1 MGELAEGGGGEGE
14 FEAADAVE
22 DDGDAVLAVDL
33 LDGALEIFEDG
44 GFRQDAI
51 GELDA
56 VVDLRDDFFGV
67 LHRAIGYLEDLLQGT
82 DLSIGDAGKV
92 GKPVGCGQQRGVFPE
107 ASDGGALFQDID
119 TVGLI
124 DSDEDLAVNDDRLL
138 GPDGL
143 GGSVGLYLIGLAG
156 LTVEET
162 FGVVEEGSAGEFG
175 MALDVG
181 DVPGR
186 RVEDLFNLR
195 LLFREMEDLVVG
207 ETAQAAEFSSV

>member
-22 DDGDAVLAVDL
+22 DDGDAVLAIDL

-44 GFRQDAI
+44 GFRQYAI

-56 VVDLRDDFFGV
+56 VVDLGDNFFGV
-67 LHRAIGYLEDLLQGT
+67 FHRAIGYLKDLLQGT

-92 GKPVGCGQQRGVFPE
+92 GKPVGCGQQRGIFPE
-107 ASDGGALFQDID
+107 ASDRGALFQDID

-124 DSDEDLAVNDDRLL
+124 DPDEDLAVNDDGLL

-156 LTVEET
+156 LTVDKA

-186 RVEDLFNLR
+186 RVEDLFNLW
-195 LLFREMEDLVVG
+195 LLFRKMEDLVVG
-207 ETAQAAEFSSV
+207 EAAQAAEFSSV